1 MNRTELIAEVAER
14 SGLTKKDAEKAVVAL
29 FDAVVEEVAA
39 GNKVQIVGFGTFE
52 QRIRKEREGVS
63 PRTKEKMVI
72 PEAKVPAFKPGR
84 SFKETVNK

>member
-1 MNRTELIAEVAER
+1 MNRTELISEVASK

-29 FDAVVEEVAA
+29 FDTVIDEVTA

-52 QRIRKEREGVS
+52 QRIRKEREGFS
-63 PRTKEKMVI
+63 PRTKEKMII

-84 SFKETVNK
+84 SFKEAVNK

>member
-1 MNRTELIAEVAER
+1 MNRTELISEVAGR

-29 FDAVVEEVAA
+29 FDTVIDEVAA

-52 QRIRKEREGVS
+52 QRIRKEREGIS
-63 PRTKEKMVI
+63 PRTKEKMII

-84 SFKETVNK
+84 SFKEAVNK

>member
-29 FDAVVEEVAA
+29 FDTVIDEVAA

-52 QRIRKEREGVS
+52 QRIRKEREGIS
-63 PRTKEKMVI
+63 PRTKEKMII

-84 SFKETVNK
+84 SFKEAVNK